1 MFFGRLVRDS
11 YNCSAEISRSVAAKV
26 YQRKRRERG
35 VLLHFCAPGM
45 TEAPFRVDSNGGGG
59 ETSLAWV
66 VPLIMGVTR

>member
-35 VLLHFCAPGM
+35 VLLQFGAPGM
-45 TEAPFRVDSNGGGG
+45 TDTPFRVDSNGGGG
-59 ETSLAWV
+59 DTSLAWAI
-66 VPLIMGVTR
+66 PLIMGVAR